1 MRIGCR
7 GRIRSAST
15 CSSKAHNPA
24 MVTPTANGLVVGT
37 PQTNAQ
43 GAKRVRLDQ
52 ADSERFLFHKRI
64 RVAS

>member
-1 MRIGCR
+1 
-7 GRIRSAST
+7 
-15 CSSKAHNPA
+15 